1 MTKKL
6 DKQHLDAIQTLRNA
20 FIQNATELG
29 YVTIEEN
36 RLQQQLASIQ
46 QTKTQYI
53 AKTDELIQQEETLL
67 ASLKDAYGEGQID
80 IQSGTFT
87 PAE

>member
-6 DKQHLDAIQTLRNA
+6 DKQHVDAIKRFRNE

-36 RLQQQLASIQ
+36 RLQQQLEAIQ

-80 IQSGTFT
+80 IQSGTFI